1 MDEAV
6 SADENI
12 TRFINQKAYF
22 RPNDGT
28 VRHNAFMPNR
38 DGEVSVYRIT
48 GIDDSEVYAIGT
60 KYFAEITG
68 KPLMGR
74 ADIIVSEVFKHDLR
88 IQSHQDPHPRH
99 QAKARR
105 GRFRLE
111 HAVPRL
117 RRRPPHAPH
126 RDGW

>member
-1 MDEAV
+1 LDETV

-22 RPNDGT
+22 RSNGT

-38 DGEVSVYRIT
+38 DGEVSVYRISE
-48 GIDDSEVYAIGT
+48 IDDSEVYAIGT

-88 IQSHQDPHPRH
+88 IQPHQDPHPRH
-99 QAKARR
+99 ASICGYPDEKPEQKLVAIELAAEAQ
-105 GRFRLE
+105 L
-111 HAVPRL
+111 HL
-117 RRRPPHAPH
+117 I
-126 RDGW
+126 

>member
-22 RPNDGT
+22 RSNDGT
-28 VRHNAFMPNR
+28 VRHNAFMPNH
-38 DGEVSVYRIT
+38 DGEVSVYRIS

-60 KYFAEITG
+60 EYFAEITG

-88 IQSHQDPHPRH
+88 VQSHQDPHPRH
-99 QAKARR
+99 ANICGYPDEKPEQKLVAIELAAEAQL
-105 GRFRLE
+105 RLI
-111 HAVPRL
+111 
-117 RRRPPHAPH
+117 
-126 RDGW
+126 

>member
-22 RPNDGT
+22 RPGDRS
-28 VRHNAFMPNR
+28 VKHNAFMPNR

-60 KYFAEITG
+60 EYFAEITG

-74 ADIIVSEVFKHDLR
+74 ADIIASEILR
-88 IQSHQDPHPRH
+88 HELSIQSHQDPHPRH
-99 QAKARR
+99 ANIIGFPDEKSKQ
-105 GRFRLE
+105 RLIAIE
-111 HAVPRL
+111 LATEAELHL
-117 RRRPPHAPH
+117 I
-126 RDGW
+126 